1 MSKANFFYSMTFV
14 QVHPCSVLNIPCFCG
29 QNQKKKVFL
38 PSSASFFSHLS
49 FHIRKDVSPLRK
61 NLLITCAA
69 LASVCIVTAFLLS
82 FSDLSDPVTPAQPAG
97 ENVEALPRTDAEV
110 PSEQQSEQYQYYL
123 REYQGKLAVYLPDK
137 EQPEKVFDLYLTT
150 LPAYDRGQLQMG
162 IGVRDYEQLV
172 QLIEDYI
179 S

>member
-1 MSKANFFYSMTFV
+1 M
-14 QVHPCSVLNIPCFCG
+14 
-29 QNQKKKVFL
+29 
-38 PSSASFFSHLS
+38 
-49 FHIRKDVSPLRK
+49 RK

-82 FSDLSDPVTPAQPAG
+82 FSELSDPVTPAQPAG